1 MVTVSSKRI
10 IAQPNRS
17 ATWRQNKILIA
28 ALAVWCLLIATGFA
42 LAGAWVILPFAGI
55 ELLAVASGLYYVSWK
70 LSHRHV
76 ISFEGGNVRI
86 EKGVYFPKQIWN
98 FPRDTFSISV
108 ERQRHPW
115 DPLKISLCGP
125 VEQVYVGDFLNK
137 DESKALLTSLREQGV
152 PVHNDSVS
160 GDLDI

>member
-1 MVTVSSKRI
+1 MVTVSAQKI

-17 ATWRQNKILIA
+17 ATWRQNKLLIA
-28 ALAVWCLLIATGFA
+28 ALSVWCLLIATGFA

-55 ELLAVASGLYYVSWK
+55 ELLGVATGLYYVSWK

-76 ISFEGGNVRI
+76 ISFEGSNLRI

-98 FPRDTFSISV
+98 FPRDTLSISV
-108 ERQRHPW
+108 ERQAHPW
-115 DPLKISLCGP
+115 DPLKIILCGP
-125 VEQVYVGDFLNK
+125 VEQVCVGEFLNK
-137 DESKALLTSLREQGV
+137 DDSNALLSSLRQQGV

-160 GDLDI
+160 TELEI